1 MVGEVISDE
10 GVEQVLVAI
19 EVRGGDRD
27 ELAVPGRCGAPR
39 RPSQEVGFIGEQRR
53 GHQQPRRIAGPG
65 PIEDFR
71 GRFVVAADH
80 PADQVLDVIGHE
92 GTIKVSPDAALTL
105 R

>member
-53 GHQQPRRIAGPG
+53 GHQQRRRIAGPVARSRISAG
-65 PIEDFR
+65 ASGSPPITR
-71 GRFVVAADH
+71 QIRFSTSSGMRE
-80 PADQVLDVIGHE
+80 L
-92 GTIKVSPDAALTL
+92 S